1 MKQAFCLYV
10 IMFVMFILFTDL
22 FCECAEGFEGKKV
35 SVEYKSVTFEGK
47 PALLVVDSDESV
59 VKDADTP
66 VTVDSEGT
74 AKMESSDIQRT
85 KETEDVIDKAK
96 EVIKTIEPPDILKAY
111 NESEFKIN
119 TCESFVKMSE
129 EGKLDELTIS
139 KLVPSYD
146 SKLYTDE
153 QNKTLKSAMDKMN
166 KDRNET
172 AKECQKHY
180 DKIAEVIDEFSKSQK
195 INPGSYD
202 PKPNGTNCGEYA
214 SPSFDAGAVRK
225 TLEEGNEVALAGT
238 EFNAFRNNIK
248 EMENEMMELV
258 NTKFK
263 ACLTKFK
270 ARPKDKAQFING
282 RMYMYVD
289 KDGNVNTAG
298 TRNTKLAKKFR
309 WVPNDILDASSD
321 NVLGTQIKDANSVN
335 CVSVESKDS
344 PKLIMSECDV
354 SDEMQHFAIK
364 DLGNNR
370 STICH
375 KDTKQDDFPMCVTS
389 ASNSLSKNESDD
401 DAFRWRIYK
410 TV

>member
-22 FCECAEGFEGKKV
+22 FCECAEGFDGKKV

-59 VKDADTP
+59 IKDADDSLS
-66 VTVDSEGT
+66 VDSKGT
-74 AKMESSDIQRT
+74 ATITPSDT
-85 KETEDVIDKAK
+85 AAAADKAAGAVADAVK
-96 EVIKTIEPPDILKAY
+96 KIPEPPDVLKAY

-119 TCESFVKMSE
+119 SCESFVKMSE

-139 KLVPSYD
+139 KLVPTYD

-153 QNKTLKSAMDKMN
+153 QNKALKTVMDNVN
-166 KDRNET
+166 KNRNKT
-172 AKECQKHY
+172 VSECQKHY
-180 DKIAEVIDEFSKSQK
+180 DKIVSVIDDFAKSQT
-195 INPGSYD
+195 IRPGSYE
-202 PKPNGTNCGEYA
+202 PKPNGTKCGEYA

-225 TLEEGNEVALAGT
+225 TLEEGNESALAGT
-238 EFNAFRNNIK
+238 EFNAFRDNIK
-248 EMENEMMELV
+248 AMENEMMGLV
-258 NTKFK
+258 KTKFE

-270 ARPKDKAQFING
+270 ARPKDKAQLING

-298 TRNTKLAKKFR
+298 SRNTRLAKQFR

-354 SDEMQHFAIK
+354 SDEMRHFAIK
-364 DLGNNR
+364 DVGNNQ

-375 KDTKQDDFPMCVTS
+375 KDMKQEDFPICVTS